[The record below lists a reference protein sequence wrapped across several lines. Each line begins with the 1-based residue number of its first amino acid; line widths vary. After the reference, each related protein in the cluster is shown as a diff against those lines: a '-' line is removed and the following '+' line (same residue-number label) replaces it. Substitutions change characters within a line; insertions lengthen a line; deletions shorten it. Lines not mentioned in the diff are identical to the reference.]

1 MGRGASINK
10 QKNKPVAQIVYTPE
24 QFIPFLRE
32 LVEASRQTMR
42 QISLG
47 AGLDHAAVQRYLN
60 GSKPS
65 RDACI
70 SLAEYFEVPPNE
82 MLTKA
87 GYPALAYFDP
97 SLDNPEALAPEVQ
110 EVAQELMKIKEAAIR
125 RRVCGAVLQ
134 LVKEMFTQ
142 ISETGATQTDS

>member
-10 QKNKPVAQIVYTPE
+10 QKNRPVAQIVYTPE

-32 LVEASRQTMR
+32 LVETSKQTMR

-82 MLTKA
+82 MLAKA

-97 SLDNPEALAPEVQ
+97 SLADPEALAPEVRALTQ
-110 EVAQELMKIKEAAIR
+110 VLMQIEDSIARRRICEAMVQLAQELLSKN
-125 RRVCGAVLQ
+125 GG
-134 LVKEMFTQ
+134 
-142 ISETGATQTDS
+142 ETGATGV